1 MNMKYV
7 GCLALLLAS
16 HSSWAEVDWVSL
28 IWHNDLFAGKDGGG
42 YTNGAY
48 VSWYDVS
55 NEGEK
60 ASGPPL
66 LTRPLVWMLTDDPEF
81 TVAEYT
87 LGQTMITPKD
97 ISKPHPDPN
106 DAPYA
111 GLLFLRTAFT
121 SVHENYADTISTTI
135 GIVGPASGAEKTQ
148 KMIHKMT
155 GSTRPQGW
163 DYQLKNEPVARLT
176 RARVWRIADPNQP
189 YVDAVFLGNL
199 NVGNMESSVGTG
211 VLFRV
216 GTGLEKSFASA
227 AQITGRINNPV
238 AVDGGRYTYL
248 GITLSYVHNQIFV
261 NGNTFRSSP
270 AGDLRHEQYS
280 LIAGFAYSWSNFNLG
295 LGYQNGS
302 SLDRHST
309 SRESFGAVTLGMR
322 L

>member
-1 MNMKYV
+1 MNVKYIGSLV
-7 GCLALLLAS
+7 VLLTTQPA
-16 HSSWAEVDWVSL
+16 WAEVDWVSL
-28 IWHNDLFAGKDGGG
+28 IWHNDLFAGEDGGG

-48 VSWYDVS
+48 ISWYDVS

-60 ASGPPL
+60 APGPPL
-66 LTRPLVWMLTDDPEF
+66 LTRGLAWMLDDDPHF

-97 ISKPHPDPN
+97 ISKMHPDPQ

-111 GLLFLRTAFT
+111 GMLFLRSTFI
-121 SVHENYADTISTTI
+121 SVHDNYADTISTTI
-135 GIVGPASGAEKTQ
+135 GMVGPASGAEKTQ
-148 KMIHKMT
+148 KLIHKMT
-155 GSTRPQGW
+155 GSTRPRGW

-176 RARVWRIADPNQP
+176 RARVWRIADPDQP
-189 YVDAVFLGNL
+189 YVDALVLGNI
-199 NVGNMESSVGTG
+199 NVGNMESSIGTG
-211 VLFRV
+211 VIFRV
-216 GTGLEKSFASA
+216 GNGLEKSFSTA

-238 AVDGGRYTYL
+238 AIDGGCYTYL

-270 AGDLRHEQYS
+270 EADLRHEQYS
-280 LIAGFAYSWSNFNLG
+280 LIAGFSYSWSNVSLG
-295 LGYQNGS
+295 LAFQDGS

-309 SRESFGAVTLGMR
+309 SRENFGAVTLGVR